1 MLSDEERRRDGGID
15 VDDGERGA
23 GLEHRAQRR
32 LAAAATAV
40 TDGRGN
46 AHDRGRNE
54 PRDHRRESAFPSR
67 EYQVDLGMVGLESV
81 NRRQEPVK
89 ARHSDVVLTYDPNPE
104 FPQNGTRFLGEGH
117 VAGPRGDDG
126 RHAPAIAWPEGPRES
141 HGTTPG
147 EELERPPVARGRQ
160 PRAERPKL
168 CGGRARDERTRSPG
182 RERSENLEQVVD
194 ALAFPKDDLGN
205 PDPPGAVAV
214 QLCEVPDAKCS
225 MIPAPAGLGP
235 LRHHGKDDPSAD
247 IADSGGSPVSF
258 SMVDF
263 SLTPEQESLRDL
275 ARKFARTEMAPH
287 AAECDRVSRFPE
299 EIYRKAYEL
308 GLMNLNVP
316 AEYGGSGLGLFEQ
329 CLIVEE
335 LAYACGGMT
344 TSTIANCLALE
355 PILLDGTPE
364 QKERFLKPFCA
375 EYHLASFALTEPSG
389 GSDAGTVRTL
399 AKRDGDDY
407 ILTGD
412 KCFISNAPNASLY
425 TVFATVD
432 PKLRHK
438 GVTAFVVPRSAEG
451 VSVGRDE
458 EKMGHRASST
468 STVQFDGVRV
478 PPADRLG
485 PEGNGFS
492 LAMRTLDQ
500 TRTPIGALATGI
512 AQAALDHAASYS
524 LKRETFGKPI
534 AEHQA
539 IQIKLADMVQAVHAS
554 RLLTWRAA
562 WTIDRGQRGTLES
575 SIAKCYASDTAF
587 AVADQA
593 IQIFGGYGYMR
604 EYPVEKLLRDA
615 KLTQIYEG
623 ANEIQRIVIAR
634 ELLRGYA

>member
-1 MLSDEERRRDGGID
+1 MFDALP
-15 VDDGERGA
+15 
-23 GLEHRAQRR
+23 L
-32 LAAAATAV
+32 
-40 TDGRGN
+40 
-46 AHDRGRNE
+46 
-54 PRDHRRESAFPSR
+54 R
-67 EYQVDLGMVGLESV
+67 EYDLR
-81 NRRQEPVK
+81 N
-89 ARHSDVVLTYDPNPE
+89 SDPS
-104 FPQNGTRFLGEGH
+104 G
-117 VAGPRGDDG
+117 
-126 RHAPAIAWPEGPRES
+126 
-141 HGTTPG
+141 
-147 EELERPPVARGRQ
+147 PVAVELR
-160 PRAERPKL
+160 
-168 CGGRARDERTRSPG
+168 
-182 RERSENLEQVVD
+182 
-194 ALAFPKDDLGN
+194 
-205 PDPPGAVAV
+205 
-214 QLCEVPDAKCS
+214 EVPD
-225 MIPAPAGLGP
+225 PNRPRVRAPPRGQA
-235 LRHHGKDDPSAD
+235 LRGHAAEHPSAD
-247 IADSGGSPVSF
+247 IADSGGPPVSQ
-258 SMVDF
+258 SMADF

-287 AAECDRVSRFPE
+287 AAECDRLPRFPE
-299 EIYRKAYEL
+299 EIYRKAYDL

-316 AEYGGSGLGLFEQ
+316 AEYGGSGLGLFDQ

-355 PILLDGTPE
+355 PILLDGSAE
-364 QKERFLKPFCA
+364 QKDRFLKPFCA

-389 GSDAGTVRTL
+389 GSDAGAVRTL
-399 AKRDGDDY
+399 ARKDGNDY
-407 ILTGD
+407 VLTGE
-412 KCFISNAPNASLY
+412 KCFISNAPNASLF

-438 GVTAFVVPRSAEG
+438 GVTAFAVPRTAEG
-451 VSVGRDE
+451 VSVGPDE

-468 STVQFDGVRV
+468 SSIRFDEVRV
-478 PPADRLG
+478 PASDRLG

-539 IQIKLADMVQAVHAS
+539 IQIKLANMVQGVHAA

-587 AVADQA
+587 AVANEA

-623 ANEIQRIVIAR
+623 ANEIQRTVIAR
-634 ELLRGYA
+634 ELLRGYS